1 MSTTSTTSTTS
12 IMKNIM
18 SLITT
23 VIVVAVI
30 NVAVNV
36 MCSTYGCYHWSNA
49 FNHDLICH
57 GCINVAK
64 YMKDFQ
70 MMTYMGVGTILVKE
84 INGLIQSVNDN
95 LFHYHKEEAKT
106 SPKRIPEQ
114 ASQASQ
120 ASHNVSDY
128 PLGRKSPRPFWREV
142 VPNTHD

>member
-1 MSTTSTTSTTS
+1 
-12 IMKNIM
+12 MKNIM

-70 MMTYMGVGTILVKE
+70 MMTYMGIGTILVKE

-95 LFHYHKEEAKT
+95 LFHYHDEDET
-106 SPKRIPEQ
+106 SPRRSSDQ
-114 ASQASQ
+114 ASQADQSSQ

-128 PLGRKSPRPFWREV
+128 PLGRKSPRPFWN
-142 VPNTHD
+142 PNTHD